1 MNTSTPS
8 SSMRRALIFHIM
20 LAVLGVAGTQNY
32 ISVTIIQAAALA
44 AESNAINL
52 QLRRLNATAVL
63 IKALGGDW

>member
-8 SSMRRALIFHIM
+8 SSMRRALLVHIM

>member
-1 MNTSTPS
+1 
-8 SSMRRALIFHIM
+8 MRRALIFLIM
-20 LAVLGVAGTQNY
+20 LAGLGVAGTQNY

-52 QLRRLNATAVL
+52 QLRRLNATVVL

>member
-8 SSMRRALIFHIM
+8 SSMRRALIFLIM

-52 QLRRLNATAVL
+52 QLRRLNATVVL